1 MTVGSSIQRTFG
13 TATLKDGEWQLEV
26 EPHVAIKLKRVFSRI
41 GKQFGVITIQDSDEV
56 SRDLSWFCQRYP
68 LVFDDASWA
77 HLWDE
82 ADAFD
87 KRTEDFAQVLVGTI
101 QPRAFELTI
110 PLREYQKV
118 GAELALRSAGLL
130 VADDVGLGKSA
141 LAIGTLTD
149 PSTRPALIITLT
161 HLPTQWQREIEKFA
175 PGTTTHIIKAGHPYD
190 LTPIDKKTG
199 APKPFP
205 DVLITNYHKIAGW
218 AETLAGHVKTII
230 FDEIQELRR
239 SDSKKAAAAR
249 HLAEKAT
256 RRLGLSA
263 TPVYNYGG
271 EMFNVF
277 QVLRPGQLGSWA
289 EFSQEWIGSYADQN
303 KAIVKDPKALGT
315 YLREQGMMIRR
326 TREEVGRELPALIK
340 IHHHVESDPEAL
352 ESISKDVAELARLVL
367 QEGVANTDRWEAAG
381 ELDWRLRQATGI
393 AKAPYVADFVRMLH
407 QGGGGK
413 ILLYGWHRS
422 VYDIW
427 LDKLKDLKPAMYTG
441 SESPRQKLNAF
452 EAFTK
457 GDAQVLLMSLRA
469 GAGLDGLQG
478 SCNNVVF
485 GELDWSPGVHE
496 QAAGRVHRDGQK
508 DSVAAYFLVSDSGSD
523 PVVADVL
530 GLKRQQSEGMRDPYG
545 ALIEKLDRGVDNIR
559 RMATE
564 YLRQRGESL
573 AEPPPNQHVPV
584 SAPP

>member
-1 MTVGSSIQRTFG
+1 
-13 TATLKDGEWQLEV
+13 
-26 EPHVAIKLKRVFSRI
+26 
-41 GKQFGVITIQDSDEV
+41 
-56 SRDLSWFCQRYP
+56 
-68 LVFDDASWA
+68 
-77 HLWDE
+77 
-82 ADAFD
+82 
-87 KRTEDFAQVLVGTI
+87 
-101 QPRAFELTI
+101 
-110 PLREYQKV
+110 
-118 GAELALRSAGLL
+118 
-130 VADDVGLGKSA
+130 
-141 LAIGTLTD
+141 
-149 PSTRPALIITLT
+149 
-161 HLPTQWQREIEKFA
+161 
-175 PGTTTHIIKAGHPYD
+175 
-190 LTPIDKKTG
+190 
-199 APKPFP
+199 
-205 DVLITNYHKIAGW
+205 
-218 AETLAGHVKTII
+218 
-230 FDEIQELRR
+230 
-239 SDSKKAAAAR
+239 
-249 HLAEKAT
+249 
-256 RRLGLSA
+256 
-263 TPVYNYGG
+263 
-271 EMFNVF
+271 
-277 QVLRPGQLGSWA
+277 
-289 EFSQEWIGSYADQN
+289 
-303 KAIVKDPKALGT
+303 
-315 YLREQGMMIRR
+315 
-326 TREEVGRELPALIK
+326 LIK

-407 QGGGGK
+407 QTGGGK

-427 LDKLKDLKPAMYTG
+427 LDKLKDLKPVMYTG

-457 GDAQVLLMSLRA
+457 GDAHILLMSLRA

-545 ALIEKLDRGVDNIR
+545 ALIEKLDRGIDNIR

-564 YLRQRGESL
+564 YLRQRGES
-573 AEPPPNQHVPV
+573 P
-584 SAPP
+584 